1 MLMIKNLT
9 LEEFLLRNRIDN
21 ETWEKA
27 NIDWPLLQA
36 IAIDHE
42 AEYANLE
49 SSAELFAKVIQ
60 KFNGVHSVR
69 WRVKDSEHLA
79 AKIVRKKSEGNSK
92 YTDISLQNYY
102 EIVTDLVGIRAL
114 HLFKENCFEIDSA
127 LNAVWNP
134 IEPTVA
140 YIRDGDS
147 EDMKKRF
154 KDKGFEV
161 KNHPAGYR
169 SVHYIIESIPLKRKI
184 IAEIQVRTIFEEGWS
199 EIDHQVRYPN
209 FSDNELVSY
218 FLEIFNRMAGSA
230 DDMGGFVLGL
240 VATLSE
246 LQKEIDITKEEKNT
260 IFQEMEQALSQLESV
275 KEQDKASKE
284 SIAKL
289 KAEISKLR
297 DIKHDDDGLGISSTS
312 IMGKG
317 LLASVTLND
326 IFRTSVADLAK
337 NDLLDRVSLKDM
349 YAASIVE
356 QAKKGLLG
364 SASLNESLRTSAA
377 DLARKGLLGGS
388 DSIKDTLGT
397 NLIDQIQNQDLGKLK

>member
-1 MLMIKNLT
+1 MIKKLT
-9 LEEFLLRNRIDN
+9 LEEFLERNRIDS

-27 NIDWPLLQA
+27 KMDWPSLQA
-36 IAIDHE
+36 IASDHE
-42 AEYANLE
+42 AESANLE

-79 AKIVRKKSEGNSK
+79 TKIVRKRSEDNPK
-92 YTDISLQNYY
+92 YTDITLENYY
-102 EIVTDLVGIRAL
+102 ERVTDLVGIRAL

-127 LNAVWNP
+127 LNSVWNP

-147 EDMKKRF
+147 EGMKKRF
-154 KDKGFEV
+154 EDKGFEV

-199 EIDHQVRYPN
+199 EIDHKVRYPN
-209 FSDNELVSY
+209 FSDNELVNY

-240 VATLSE
+240 VATLSG
-246 LQKEIDITKEEKNT
+246 LQKEIDIIKDEKNT
-260 IFQEMEQALSQLESV
+260 IFQEMEQALGQLESV
-275 KEQDKASKE
+275 KKQDRASTE

-289 KAEISKLR
+289 KAEISKLK
-297 DIKHDDDGLGISSTS
+297 DIKHDDGGLGIYSSS

-317 LLASVTLND
+317 LLGLDSLNQLNVAEQARKGILGLD
-326 IFRTSVADLAK
+326 SFRTTLAT
-337 NDLLDRVSLKDM
+337 S
-349 YAASIVE
+349 ASE
-356 QAKKGLLG
+356 QARKGLLG
-364 SASLNESLRTSAA
+364 SASLNDIFGTTVAEQ
-377 DLARKGLLGGS
+377 AR
-388 DSIKDTLGT
+388 
-397 NLIDQIQNQDLGKLK
+397 NAVLGKLK